1 MSVTISPQP
10 LIELNK
16 NSWDSPY
23 FQEDV
28 VSDLYTIIYERSN
41 ASMDALKIEF
51 SHLGPLRFCESDGET
66 PIDAPV
72 YIRNGSGV
80 FRFKV
85 RVNYQILNE
94 QANNITFRGLVKTT
108 EESQTTTPTTPTI
121 PEPWY
126 ELKFVPPSAIAV
138 VENLNSTMLEIIVYL
153 QKMTINNSGH
163 FVVTRTLLPNDEF
176 IVTPV
181 GAAADH
187 AEFKEQIRDSAA
199 EVPLTK
205 LVFENQRVDASS
217 SYVAKFIVKLA
228 EEYKDQ
234 NGQPIE
240 AEVRI
245 RKDVTLVGGGSGQS
259 GQGNWGQG
267 QGDEQADPPRVM

>member
-28 VSDLYTIIYERSN
+28 VSGPYTINYERLD
-41 ASMDALKIEF
+41 ASMAALKIEF

-72 YIRNGSGV
+72 YIRNSGT
-80 FRFKV
+80 FLFKV

-94 QANNITFRGLVKTT
+94 QANNIVFRGLVTTT
-108 EESQTTTPTTPTI
+108 ENSPTTTTTTSD
-121 PEPWY
+121 PWY

-245 RKDVTLVGGGSGQS
+245 RKDVTPVGGGSGQS

>member
-1 MSVTISPQP
+1 MPVTISPP
-10 LIELNK
+10 LLLELNK
-16 NSWDSPY
+16 NFWDAPY

-28 VSDLYTIIYERSN
+28 VRGPYVIDYVSSD
-41 ASMDALKIEF
+41 ASTNNDLKIEF
-51 SHLGPLRFCESDGET
+51 SHEGPLRFCLSDGET

-72 YIRNGSGV
+72 YIRNSGT
-80 FRFKV
+80 FLFKV

-94 QANNITFRGLVKTT
+94 QANNIVFRGLVTTT
-108 EESQTTTPTTPTI
+108 EKAPTTTTTTTSD
-121 PEPWY
+121 PWY

-153 QKMTINNSGH
+153 QKMTINSSGH

-181 GAAADH
+181 GAAADYV
-187 AEFKEQIRDSAA
+187 EFKEQIRESPAG
-199 EVPLTK
+199 VPLTK
-205 LVFENQRVDASS
+205 LVFENLSFDESA
-217 SYVAKFIVKLA
+217 SYVAKFTVKLA

-234 NGQPIE
+234 IGQPIE

-245 RKDVTLVGGGSGQS
+245 RKDVTPVGGGSGQS
-259 GQGNWGQG
+259 GQGNWGQD
-267 QGDEQADPPRVM
+267 QSEDEQTDPPRVM

>member
-1 MSVTISPQP
+1 MPVTISPP
-10 LIELNK
+10 LLLELNK
-16 NSWDSPY
+16 NFWDTPY

-28 VSDLYTIIYERSN
+28 VRGPYVIDYVSSD
-41 ASMDALKIEF
+41 ASTNNDLKIEF
-51 SHLGPLRFCESDGET
+51 SHEGPLRFCLSDGET

-72 YIRNGSGV
+72 YIRNSGT
-80 FRFKV
+80 FLFKV

-94 QANNITFRGLVKTT
+94 QANNIVFRGLVTTT
-108 EESQTTTPTTPTI
+108 EKSPTTTTTTSD
-121 PEPWY
+121 PWY

-181 GAAADH
+181 GAAADYV
-187 AEFKEQIRDSAA
+187 EFQEQIRDSAA
-199 EVPLTK
+199 GVPLTK
-205 LVFENQRVDASS
+205 LVFENLSFDESA
-217 SYVAKFIVKLA
+217 SYVATFTVKLA

-234 NGQPIE
+234 NGQSIE

-245 RKDVTLVGGGSGQS
+245 RKDVSSSPVVR
-259 GQGNWGQG
+259 GNLTQG
-267 QGDEQADPPRVM
+267 QQTQRA